1 MVGVFLQS
9 GTPPQAMR
17 QQEPIMSRPIQ
28 PTAPLRLAPS
38 KLPAVGT
45 TIFSVMSA
53 LAAQHGAVN
62 LGQGFPDF
70 DCDPRLQQALAEAI
84 AAGHNQYAPMAGL
97 PALRE
102 ALAAKQ
108 RALYGHICDAQTD
121 ITVTAGATQAIM
133 AAVLALVTAGDEVI
147 VFEPVYDSYIPSITL
162 AGGHA
167 VGIPLD
173 HRHGFAPDWDRVRA
187 AITPRTRLIML
198 NFPHNPTG
206 RCLRAEDLR
215 ALESIVADTGVLLI
229 SDEVYEHIVFD
240 GQPHCSVGSSPLLAR
255 HAVVIS
261 SFGKTFHTTG
271 WKIGYAIA
279 PAALTTEIRKVHQFM
294 VFAVNTP
301 GQHAVAAYLADSTP
315 YRGLPAFYQAKRD
328 LFRDG
333 LADSPFRLQPCEGT
347 YFVLADYSAL
357 SDEPDDV
364 FARRLAIEARVAAI
378 PIGVFYERNPAP
390 NDLRVVRLCFAKRDD
405 TLHEGLRRLRDFAAR
420 CVNR

>member
-1 MVGVFLQS
+1 MNSPNPAVG
-9 GTPPQAMR
+9 
-17 QQEPIMSRPIQ
+17 
-28 PTAPLRLAPS
+28 LRIAPS

-45 TIFSVMSA
+45 TIFAVMSA
-53 LAAQHGAVN
+53 LAAEHRAVN

-70 DCDPRLQQALAEAI
+70 DCDPRLQRALADAI
-84 AAGHNQYAPMAGL
+84 AGGHNQYAPMAGV

-102 ALAAKQ
+102 ALAAKH
-108 RALYGHICDAQTD
+108 RALYAHACDPHRE

-133 AAVLALVTAGDEVI
+133 ATVLALVAPGDEVI
-147 VFEPVYDSYIPSITL
+147 VFEPVYDSYVPSITL
-162 AGGHA
+162 AGGRA
-167 VGIPLD
+167 VGIALD
-173 HRHGFAPDWDRVRA
+173 HQHGFAPDWDRVRA

-206 RCLRAEDLR
+206 RCLRADDIR

-240 GQPHCSVGSSPLLAR
+240 GEPHRSIGSSALLAQ

-301 GQHAVAAYLADSTP
+301 GQHAIAAHLSDPAHYL
-315 YRGLPAFYQAKRD
+315 GLPAFYQAKRD
-328 LFRDG
+328 LFCEG
-333 LADSPFRLQPCEGT
+333 LADSPFRLRPCEGT
-347 YFVLADYSAL
+347 YFVLTDYSAL
-357 SDEPDDV
+357 ADEPDDV
-364 FARRLAIEARVAAI
+364 FARRLVTEARVAAI
-378 PIGVFYERNPAP
+378 PISVFYECTPRPH
-390 NDLRVVRLCFAKRDD
+390 DLRVVRLCFAKRED
-405 TLHEGLRRLRDFAAR
+405 TLHEGLQRLRAFAAERGR
-420 CVNR
+420 CR

>member
-1 MVGVFLQS
+1 MNH
-9 GTPPQAMR
+9 
-17 QQEPIMSRPIQ
+17 PIRA
-28 PTAPLRLAPS
+28 TAPLRLAPS

-45 TIFSVMSA
+45 TIFTVMSA
-53 LAAQHGAVN
+53 LAVEHDAVN

-70 DCDPRLQQALAEAI
+70 DCDPRLQQALAAAM

-102 ALAAKQ
+102 ALATKQ
-108 RALYGHICDAQTD
+108 RALYGQICDPHNE

-133 AAVLALVTAGDEVI
+133 AAVLALVAPGDEVI
-147 VFEPVYDSYIPSITL
+147 VFEPVYDSYVPSITL
-162 AGGHA
+162 AGGQA
-167 VGIPLD
+167 IGIPLD
-173 HRHGFAPDWDRVRA
+173 HRRGFAPDWDRVRA

-206 RCLRAEDLR
+206 RCLRADDLR

-240 GQPHCSVGSSPLLAR
+240 GQPHCSVGSSPLLAQ

-261 SFGKTFHTTG
+261 SFGKTVHTTG

-279 PAALTTEIRKVHQFM
+279 PITLSAEIRKVHQFM
-294 VFAVNTP
+294 VFSVNTP
-301 GQHAVAAYLADSTP
+301 GQHAIAAHLTDPRT
-315 YRGLPAFYQAKRD
+315 YRDLPAFYEAKRD
-328 LFRDG
+328 LFRAG
-333 LADSPFRLQPCEGT
+333 LADSPFRLRPCEGT

-364 FARRLAIEARVAAI
+364 FARRLAIEGRVAAI
-378 PIGVFYERNPAP
+378 PVSVFYECTPRPR
-390 NDLRVVRLCFAKRDD
+390 DMRLVRLCFAKRDD
-405 TLHEGLRRLRDFAAR
+405 TLNDGLRRLRTFAAR
-420 CVNR
+420 